1 MSHQTGTREILIR
14 KAKPADLET
23 LLEFEQG
30 IAEAERPMDST
41 LKEGEIH
48 YYDLGAM
55 IAADDVYV
63 AVAESEGRV
72 VGSGYARIEQGK
84 AYQKFERY
92 AYLGCM
98 YVLPEFRG
106 RGVNAIVLDELTG
119 WCRSRNITEM
129 RLEVYHNNYTAI
141 KAYERAGFKPS
152 LMWMRKGLDEG
163 ESGEL

>member
-1 MSHQTGTREILIR
+1 MSSIFIRE
-14 KAKPADLET
+14 AKPADLNA

-30 IAEAERPMDST
+30 IVSWERPFDDT

-55 IAADDVYV
+55 IVADDVRV
-63 AVAESEGRV
+63 VVAESEGRA

-106 RGVNAIVLDELTG
+106 KGVNSMVLDELIS
-119 WCRSRNITEM
+119 WCRSANITEI

-141 KAYERAGFKPS
+141 KAYEKAGFKPG
-152 LMWMRKGLDEG
+152 LTWMRLGLDEG
-163 ESGEL
+163 